1 MCRFSLVIMYCFSLV
16 TIYVFCF
23 GFFCWSVSM
32 CFVWG
37 FFVGQYLCVLF
48 WGFSLVS
55 IYVFCFGFFHWSVSM
70 CLFWGFS
77 LVSIFVF
84 VLGFSVGQY
93 LCVLGFFIGQYQ
105 CVWVLSL
112 VIMYHFCF
120 RFRAFIPHIPFDL
133 VQV

>member
-1 MCRFSLVIMYCFSLV
+1 MSFFIGHNVLFFIGHYLCVLFWIFLLVSQ
-16 TIYVFCF
+16 YVFCL
-23 GFFCWSVSM
+23 GFFRWSVFM
-32 CFVWG
+32 CFVLG
-37 FFVGQYLCVLF
+37 VFVGQYLCVLF
-48 WGFSLVS
+48 WVFSLVS
-55 IYVFCFGFFHWSVSM
+55 IY
-70 CLFWGFS
+70 
-77 LVSIFVF
+77 VF

-133 VQV
+133 VQVWYSTRPQICVSS